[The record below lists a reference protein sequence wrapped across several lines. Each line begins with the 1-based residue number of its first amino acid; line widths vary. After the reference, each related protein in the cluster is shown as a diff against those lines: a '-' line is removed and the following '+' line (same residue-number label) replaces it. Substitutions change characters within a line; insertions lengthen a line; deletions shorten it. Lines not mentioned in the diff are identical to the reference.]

1 MKPVSCRSAGPR
13 LSGTEM
19 LETRVAGKSLK
30 VTVSKKPEALA
41 DGKAIPPGDEVL
53 VTTLENPF
61 QVIGHLTNLLG
72 RAGDGASLVVLCSS
86 EKIYQAALKFL
97 GLSATATAPLSP

>member
-1 MKPVSCRSAGPR
+1 MKPISCRSAGPR

-19 LETRVAGKSLK
+19 LDTRFAGKALK
-30 VTVSKKPEALA
+30 VTVSKKPEVLA
-41 DGKAIPPGDEVL
+41 DGKAIPQGDEVL

-86 EKIYQAALKFL
+86 EKIYQAALRFL
-97 GLSATATAPLSP
+97 GLTAAAAGSLSP